1 MRNCTGKNCPIQIG
15 KIDPATC
22 SAHNCTWRT
31 KPITNAERIRTMTV
45 DELAKL
51 MDALSMGDIDYGK
64 TLCDMCNGQYE
75 CEDCCRWWLAQDAD
89 AYNGLN
95 SYSIFYLP
103 PRMDKGET

>member
-1 MRNCTGKNCPIQIG
+1 M
-15 KIDPATC
+15 
-22 SAHNCTWRT
+22 
-31 KPITNAERIRTMTV
+31 TNAERIRTMTV